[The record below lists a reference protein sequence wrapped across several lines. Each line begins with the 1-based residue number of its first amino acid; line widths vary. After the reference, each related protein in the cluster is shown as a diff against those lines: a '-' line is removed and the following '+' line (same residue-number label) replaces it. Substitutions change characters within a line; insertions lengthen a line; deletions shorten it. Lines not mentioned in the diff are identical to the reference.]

1 MRILITVLSLTIVMG
16 LNAQLTIIV
25 NQIPSN
31 TPAGAEVFIAGNFQ
45 NWNPGDQAYKLQANS
60 QGNLEIT
67 FTPSVQN
74 MSFKFTRGSW
84 DTVEGNANGGFL
96 PDRSY
101 TYNGGLVTLTVQIL
115 SWEDVG
121 GTNITAAA
129 NVSVMST
136 DFYMPQL
143 DRYRRIWI
151 YLPPDYDASQDHYP
165 VMYMHDGQ
173 NVFDAATSF
182 SGEWEVDETLNELY
196 AAGDPGIIVVAVD
209 NGGSLRID
217 EYSPWVNPTYGG
229 GDGEAY
235 MDFMANTL
243 KPYIDANYR
252 TLPGR
257 ENTALM
263 GSSLG
268 GLITHYAAIALQD
281 TYSKVGIFSPS
292 YWFAEEC
299 YSIVSDIPQTADMR
313 IFMLAG
319 GMESSETVPD
329 AEAMI
334 DTFLA
339 EGYEES
345 DLTLQVDA
353 DGQHSEWYWARE
365 FGEAYQW
372 LFAETNAIP
381 DLSGLEIIQLY
392 PNPTS
397 DSVSISAVPFELKA
411 DLVLE
416 ILDLYGRRLL
426 IGKKG
431 EQSMGIK
438 TLSRGNYILR
448 VSDIKGNS
456 KVFTVVKE

>member
-121 GTNITAAA
+121 GTNSTAAA